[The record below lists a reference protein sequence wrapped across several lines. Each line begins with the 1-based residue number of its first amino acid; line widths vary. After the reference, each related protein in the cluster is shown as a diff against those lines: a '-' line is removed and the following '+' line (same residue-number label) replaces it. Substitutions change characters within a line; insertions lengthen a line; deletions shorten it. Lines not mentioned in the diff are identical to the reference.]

1 MFFFVSFFQLF
12 LFQFLLVLGVF
23 SFLFGVGVVSFL
35 EVSIQRIVEMGFIRE
50 EVVLELQRKNGDVD
64 VVVVVL
70 IVRLFK
76 LLLLAK
82 R

>member
-76 LLLLAK
+76 LLLLVK